1 MYSSGESF
9 ASLHYMENMFF
20 LHCGL
25 ILRYGN
31 EFSSAHKFDSVE
43 FSITSSVRWKEI
55 SREIY
60 FFINVKQVLIVVF
73 V

>member
-1 MYSSGESF
+1 
-9 ASLHYMENMFF
+9 MENMFF

-31 EFSSAHKFDSVE
+31 EFSSAHKFDSLE
-43 FSITSSVRWKEI
+43 FSIMSSVRWK
-55 SREIY
+55 EIY